1 MNKSLRKTIS
11 GLLLLSVFLFLAG
24 FILFRAFFPD
34 YYFRFFPV
42 LILLF
47 FLINSGFFV
56 FFHRALAKSPN
67 QFIRSFM
74 ASTGIKLVIFFL
86 LILTYMLAS
95 PRTALPFAITMSVSY
110 IAFTAYDLVVML
122 SLLKRRKEINSVP
135 DHLSN

>member
-1 MNKSLRKTIS
+1 MNKSLRKTIV
-11 GLLLLSVFLFLAG
+11 GLLLLSVILFLAG
-24 FILFRAFFPD
+24 FIIFRTLFPD

-47 FLINSGFFV
+47 FIINSIFFV
-56 FFHRALAKSPN
+56 YFHRSLKKSPN

-86 LILTYMLAS
+86 LILSYMLAS
-95 PRTALPFAITMSVSY
+95 PPTAMPFAITMSISY

-122 SLLKRRKEINSVP
+122 SLLKHRKEINNQP